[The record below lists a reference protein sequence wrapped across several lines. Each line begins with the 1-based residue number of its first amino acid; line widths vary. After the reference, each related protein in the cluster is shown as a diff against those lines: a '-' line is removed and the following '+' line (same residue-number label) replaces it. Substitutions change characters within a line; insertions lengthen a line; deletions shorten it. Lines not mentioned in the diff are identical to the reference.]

1 MIINSPTGL
10 YKNAIPAAPSNS
22 GNVTYTISM
31 TDPPR
36 LAELYPRIPEG
47 VSNRKKSLK
56 TITTTPRKSV
66 GGLAFTTSK
75 ASATTASNNV
85 TQFGMGQVLEF
96 GSINVRAVDP
106 MLVSD
111 KTEYKHDVAVIDYD
125 KLGVDIDGQS
135 IVDEASF
142 VVHKKLSDKLNDLKE
157 LRANSEVLINNNQK
171 IINETRRTTGALKV
185 IVDQSD
191 EYDNEINELIV
202 QLDVKLS
209 DAINA
214 KDIAVSDANKHA
226 ADAKVI
232 SDELRKISLVMK

>member
-10 YKNAIPAAPSNS
+10 YKNVIPAAPSNS

-31 TDPPR
+31 ADPPR
-36 LAELYPRIPEG
+36 ISELYPKIPEG
-47 VSNRKKSLK
+47 VSNRKKLLK

-85 TQFGMGQVLEF
+85 KQFGMGQVLEF
-96 GSINVRAVDP
+96 GSVNVRAVDP
-106 MLVSD
+106 MLVSN

-125 KLGVDIDGQS
+125 KLGVDIDGQL
-135 IVDEASF
+135 IVGEASF
-142 VVHKKLSDKLNDLKE
+142 VVHKRLSDKLNDLKE

>member
-10 YKNAIPAAPSNS
+10 YKNVIPAAPSNS

-31 TDPPR
+31 ADPPR
-36 LAELYPRIPEG
+36 ISELYPKIPEG
-47 VSNRKKSLK
+47 VSNRKKLLK

-85 TQFGMGQVLEF
+85 KQFGMGQVLEF
-96 GSINVRAVDP
+96 GSVNVRAVDP
-106 MLVSD
+106 MLVSN

-125 KLGVDIDGQS
+125 KLGVDIDGQL
-135 IVDEASF
+135 IVGEASF

-209 DAINA
+209 DAVNA

>member
-10 YKNAIPAAPSNS
+10 YKNVIPAAPSNS

-31 TDPPR
+31 ADPPR
-36 LAELYPRIPEG
+36 ISELYPKIPEG
-47 VSNRKKSLK
+47 VSNRKKLLK

-85 TQFGMGQVLEF
+85 KQFGMGQVLEF
-96 GSINVRAVDP
+96 GSVNVRAVDP
-106 MLVSD
+106 MLVSN

-125 KLGVDIDGQS
+125 KLGVDIDGQL
-135 IVDEASF
+135 IVGEASF